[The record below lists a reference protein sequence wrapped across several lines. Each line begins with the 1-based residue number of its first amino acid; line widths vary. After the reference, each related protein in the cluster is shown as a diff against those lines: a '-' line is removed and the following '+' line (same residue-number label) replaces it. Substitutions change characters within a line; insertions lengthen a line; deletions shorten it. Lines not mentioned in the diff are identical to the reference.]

1 VTDHQIHEAI
11 FKTQTQKREIQ
22 RPLWLRLLRSLKV
35 VIKPG
40 KSLRRPVAR
49 FEIRGGC
56 EF

>member
-1 VTDHQIHEAI
+1 VTDHEIHEAV
-11 FKTQTQKREIQ
+11 FKSKTQIRQDK

-40 KSLRRPVAR
+40 KTLRRPVAQ